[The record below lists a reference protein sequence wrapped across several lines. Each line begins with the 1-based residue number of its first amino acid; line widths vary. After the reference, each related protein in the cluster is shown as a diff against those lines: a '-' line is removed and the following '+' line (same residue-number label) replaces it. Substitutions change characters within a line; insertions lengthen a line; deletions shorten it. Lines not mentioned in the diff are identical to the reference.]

1 MVRLK
6 LGDLYEAG
14 GEVYL
19 VIEGINQSPNTF
31 TLVKLLRRGLRGG
44 APVGTVSNDTYEDK
58 ERPGTVLCN
67 IIDLLQEVKDDKG

>member
-1 MVRLK
+1 MARLK

-31 TLVKLLRRGLRGG
+31 TLVKLLWCGMWGG
-44 APVGTVSNDTYEDK
+44 TPEGTVSNDTYEDK
-58 ERPGTVLCN
+58 ERPGAVLCN
-67 IIDLLQEVKDDKG
+67 IIDLLHEVKDGNG